1 MLTGRIHTDTDS
13 ILLAELRSGSR
24 SAFNTLYEQY
34 KKDVYLEANKR
45 LQDPELAKDIT
56 QDVFTGLWLK
66 ASQMQIDNL
75 PGYLFISIRN
85 KVLRSIQRQDK
96 FVPISDLL
104 QDLIAN
110 KERPDQDLM
119 YKELLS
125 AYETL
130 VASLPD
136 QQRIIYKMRYT
147 ENRSPEEIAAI
158 LELSPK
164 TVRNHL
170 GKALSTLKSSLMVI
184 QIIIYLSE
192 KH

>member
-1 MLTGRIHTDTDS
+1 MLTGRIHTATDS
-13 ILLAELRSGSR
+13 RLLAELRAGSR
-24 SAFNTLYEQY
+24 TAFDSLYEQY
-34 KKDVYLEANKR
+34 KKDVYLEASKR
-45 LQDPELAKDIT
+45 LHDPELAKDIT
-56 QDVFTGLWLK
+56 QDVFTSLWLK
-66 ASQMQIDNL
+66 ASEMQIDNL

-85 KVLRSIQRQDK
+85 KVLRTIQRQDK

-119 YKELLS
+119 YKELLA
-125 AYETL
+125 AYEKL
-130 VASLPD
+130 VADLPD

-147 ENRSPEEIAAI
+147 ENRSPEAIAEI
-158 LELSPK
+158 LGLSPK

-170 GKALSTLKSSLMVI
+170 GKAISTLKASLMLI